1 LADIIKHGLHE
12 SLKRLYCA
20 DAFFDGDISFAGKRS
35 ANDALAYLPVYDYM
49 FNRDNDI
56 FVGEQERFHK
66 DGEPH
71 FSNLIFT
78 RDPKEIIR
86 FKRKMKEKTLSQL
99 YVVTSFIGTKQK
111 RKPIRDDW
119 RIVHA
124 AATNV
129 IDLGDSRNFKD
140 VDECI
145 EKIKLIETSICY
157 VGSLCG
163 WYDISRLYDKPTIIL
178 ASDIEAYKKS
188 ALGFSLGEGQYM
200 YTPDDHLTW

>member
-1 LADIIKHGLHE
+1 MADIIKHALYD
-12 SLKRLYCA
+12 SLKRIYCA
-20 DAFFDGDISFAGKRS
+20 DNVFSGDISFAGEKEAKRT
-35 ANDALAYLPVYDYM
+35 LEYIKVYDYI
-49 FNRDNDI
+49 FHRKNDI
-56 FVGEQERFHK
+56 FIGDLDTFHEK
-66 DGEPH
+66 DAQQ
-71 FSNLIFT
+71 FQNLIFE
-78 RDPKEIIR
+78 RDPKELIR
-86 FKRKMKEKTLSQL
+86 FKRKMKLKTLSQL
-99 YVVTSFIGTKQK
+99 HVVTSFIERKERK
-111 RKPIRDDW
+111 KPIRDDW

-124 AATNV
+124 SATNV

-140 VDECI
+140 ADECI

-157 VGSLCG
+157 IGSICS